1 MSKNQKGQH
10 CEISYINAGDSCVIM
25 MLGNEISREMHQ
37 RVKSLYLYLN
47 SHQIPGVV
55 EVVPAYRSISVYYN
69 PFEASPNKIFE
80 WLQQT
85 DGMVLPNASENSV
98 RRLYIP
104 VCFGGE
110 FGPDLQRVAEYHNLS
125 EKEVVDIFQAQYYLN
140 YFVGFMPGKPY
151 LGGLPEILETPRLD
165 VPRFKLPSG
174 TVVIYSKQAAI
185 FGIEQPSGAN
195 CIGRSPILI
204 YDIRKEDPTLF
215 QMGDMV
221 RFFPI
226 SQEEFL
232 EISAQVEAMEYHV
245 RTEYVKE

>member
-55 EVVPAYRSISVYYN
+55 EVVPAYRSISVCYN

-110 FGPDLQRVAEYHNLS
+110 FGPDLQRVAE
-125 EKEVVDIFQAQYYLN
+125 
-140 YFVGFMPGKPY
+140 
-151 LGGLPEILETPRLD
+151 
-165 VPRFKLPSG
+165 
-174 TVVIYSKQAAI
+174 
-185 FGIEQPSGAN
+185 
-195 CIGRSPILI
+195 
-204 YDIRKEDPTLF
+204 
-215 QMGDMV
+215 
-221 RFFPI
+221 
-226 SQEEFL
+226 
-232 EISAQVEAMEYHV
+232 
-245 RTEYVKE
+245 